1 MASTDFDDDLALLHI
16 DSDSL
21 GTELVDSRV
30 LPEEHKLHLTAVGV
44 IVDVVSEDCIDLVT
58 LSRDEVGNTR
68 FEVDDVG
75 FESINLLQ
83 ALEKVESMLV
93 CLVTSLF
100 KIDDIV

>member
-1 MASTDFDDDLALLHI
+1 M
-16 DSDSL
+16 
-21 GTELVDSRV
+21 
-30 LPEEHKLHLTAVGV
+30 

-58 LSRDEVGNTR
+58 LGRDEVGNTR
-68 FEVDDVG
+68 FEVNDVG

-83 ALEKVESMLV
+83 ALEKVKSMII

>member
-1 MASTDFDDDLALLHI
+1 M
-16 DSDSL
+16 
-21 GTELVDSRV
+21 
-30 LPEEHKLHLTAVGV
+30 

-58 LSRDEVGNTR
+58 LGRDEVWNTR
-68 FEVDDVG
+68 FEVNDVG

-83 ALEKVESMLV
+83 ALEKVKSMII